1 MDDLATALGS
11 HPPLDSLS
19 DDELGSIASRA
30 TVVSF
35 ESGAQIVNGF
45 TAVTHLLWVVL
56 AGQVEI
62 FNHPEPGADGPDEIL
77 GPGGIFGYSS
87 LLTREREGPIAV
99 AAGPVRVCQIPEDAV
114 RPLFSGLAGARF
126 LAGQLSSSRR
136 RAVPTTAGQGTVEE
150 LISSIPVVASAE
162 ESVATAAERMT
173 AAGQPYI
180 VIPAPNGR
188 FGVLTDR
195 DIRVR
200 CVAAGRGVTTP
211 IGEVMSFPAV
221 TVRIDASAAEVLTL
235 IVDRGLGCVP
245 VTGPG
250 GELRGVVVPTDF
262 VAVPAGPSM
271 TLRRQ
276 VAESTTVTELQER
289 ARRMPYLVGDLVRGG
304 QPAAEITRVL
314 SLVHDAV
321 MRRAIELVFT
331 AAPELDPQAMTWLS
345 LGSNAR
351 REPVLSSDVD
361 SAVSLADDL
370 GADEIARYRGAFA
383 EVDTVLRGAGMR
395 VDTNGA
401 IASMPLFTR
410 THSQWR
416 AAARTW
422 LDAPADNKGMIFT
435 SLLLD
440 GRPIWGDPGLTAVAE
455 VFGDLRSHP
464 ATLRMLLA
472 EALSTPARLRSMRDV
487 LARRTGTVDIKR
499 HALTPLVNIARWG
512 ALAVGSV
519 ELDTRSR
526 LCDAGASEVLG
537 GDAATT
543 LVEVFDVLQRIRLR
557 YQLEQI
563 ERREDPSDV
572 ITLRRLSPLDRSL
585 LAQAVREISAV
596 QRRMGNVAQY
606 APVEDWGAGTER

>member
-1 MDDLATALGS
+1 VDDLAAALGS

-19 DDELGSIASRA
+19 DDELVSIASRA
-30 TVVSF
+30 TVASF

-45 TAVTHLLWVVL
+45 VTSTHLLWVVL

-62 FNHPEPGADGPDEIL
+62 FNHPEPSADGPDEIL

-87 LLTREREGPIAV
+87 LLTRERQGPIAV
-99 AAGPVRVCQIPEDAV
+99 AVGPVRVCRIPEDAV

-126 LAGQLSSSRR
+126 LAGQLSSTRR
-136 RAVPTTAGQGTVEE
+136 RVVSPTPGHGTVEE
-150 LISSIPVVASAE
+150 LIVTVPAVASADE
-162 ESVATAAERMT
+162 TVAAAAERMT
-173 AAGQPYI
+173 ATGQPHV
-180 VIPAPNGR
+180 VIPHPDGR

-200 CVAAGRGVTTP
+200 VVAAGHAANTP
-211 IGEVMSFPAV
+211 VGEVMSFPAV
-221 TVRIDASAAEVLTL
+221 TVRADAPASDVLTL
-235 IVDRGLGCVP
+235 IVERGLGCVP
-245 VTGPG
+245 VTGPD

-276 VAESTTVTELQER
+276 VADAATVTELQER

-321 MRRAIELVFT
+321 VRRAIELVL
-331 AAPELDPQAMTWLS
+331 AATPHVDPAAMTWLS

-361 SAVSLADDL
+361 SAVSLSDDL
-370 GADEIARYRGAFA
+370 QAAEIDSYRTAFA
-383 EVDTVLRGAGMR
+383 EVDTILRGAGMV

-422 LDAPADNKGMIFT
+422 LDAPTENKGMIFT

-440 GRPIWGDPGLTAVAE
+440 ARPIWGDPGLTAVAE

-472 EALSTPARLRSMRDV
+472 EALATPARLRSMRDV
-487 LARRTGTVDIKR
+487 LVRRTDTVDIKR

-526 LCDAGASEVLG
+526 LRDAGASEVFG
-537 GDAATT
+537 IDAAAT

-563 ERREDPSDV
+563 ERREDPSDI
-572 ITLRRLSPLDRSL
+572 ITMRRLSPLDRSL
-585 LAQAVREISAV
+585 LAQAVREISSV

-606 APVEDWGAGTER
+606 APVEDWGAGTDR